1 MAQSSNLTKDIKAR
15 HDGQKYYG
23 YDVWFAGHR
32 NGQSGINNPY
42 TQDIHGILTP
52 SQIDSSY
59 LLNTGLTR
67 SNSVQGCCRMDQ
79 AADREQLQV

>member
-15 HDGQKYYG
+15 HDGQKHYG

-42 TQDIHGILTP
+42 TQDIQGILTR
-52 SQIDSSY
+52 SQSY
-59 LLNTGLTR
+59 PLNTGLTR
-67 SNSVQGCCRMDQ
+67 SNSVQGCRRMDQ